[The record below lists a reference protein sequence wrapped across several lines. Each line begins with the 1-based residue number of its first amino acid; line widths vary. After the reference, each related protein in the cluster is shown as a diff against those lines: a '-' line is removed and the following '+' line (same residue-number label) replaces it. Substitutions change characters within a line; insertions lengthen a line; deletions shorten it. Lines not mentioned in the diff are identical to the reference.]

1 VSVLVVVEHDRGNL
15 SPASLEALTAARTL
29 GSEVHA
35 LTLGAAADG
44 TAPALAAH
52 GAAVVHQVHHDLLA
66 DYGPEAWGESV
77 AQAVRA
83 LSPDAV
89 VACGTDRGNEVMA
102 QVAARLDLPFV
113 ANATEITPGDPW
125 SIVRVRWGG
134 SLLERCTL
142 TAATKLVSVAHHS
155 VEASE
160 APAAGATQ
168 PLSVELDPSLART
181 VVAERVERAA
191 GVTLATAP
199 LVVGGGR
206 GVGSAEAFAPLQELA
221 SELGGVVGCS
231 RAVTNNGWRNH
242 TDQVG
247 QTGTRIAPDLYI
259 ACGISG
265 AIQHWVGAMASKKI
279 LAINTDKDANMVSKA
294 DYAVIGDLHKVV
306 PAITAEI
313 RRRRGA

>member
-1 VSVLVVVEHDRGNL
+1 MSVLVVVEHDRGNL

-206 GVGSAEAFAPLQELA
+206 GV
-221 SELGGVVGCS
+221 
-231 RAVTNNGWRNH
+231 
-242 TDQVG
+242 
-247 QTGTRIAPDLYI
+247 
-259 ACGISG
+259 
-265 AIQHWVGAMASKKI
+265 
-279 LAINTDKDANMVSKA
+279 
-294 DYAVIGDLHKVV
+294 
-306 PAITAEI
+306 
-313 RRRRGA
+313 